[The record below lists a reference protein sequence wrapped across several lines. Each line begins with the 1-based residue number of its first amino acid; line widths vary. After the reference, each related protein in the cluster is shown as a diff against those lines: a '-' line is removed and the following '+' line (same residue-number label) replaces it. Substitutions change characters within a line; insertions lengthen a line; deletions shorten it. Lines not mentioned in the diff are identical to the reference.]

1 MPTYIYLLDSLF
13 NTFLFFFFSFAEC
26 ILHVGNNVMY
36 FSRSIALLIIAIERF
51 KFIAKRWTGKR
62 VIAKALYASPPKR
75 SQSASNNNWTVLRTI
90 NFSSNTQPKNYL
102 PSPTTTQQPKQ
113 SQLTR
118 LQNLFHDTQQ

>member
-1 MPTYIYLLDSLF
+1 MCFACYIY
-13 NTFLFFFFSFAEC
+13 
-26 ILHVGNNVMY
+26 NVVY
-36 FSRSIALLIIAIERF
+36 IFRSIALLIIAIERF

-75 SQSASNNNWTVLRTI
+75 SQSASNNNWAVLRTI
-90 NFSSNTQPKNYL
+90 NFTSNAQQPKMFL